1 MASRI
6 QNRFRRDLLVD
17 PALVRPSETMAP
29 GEFIAQRGGNVGAP
43 DREIVGRQ
51 GFRIDAQAGQ
61 PIPRPSGTINI
72 PRGVFGGPS
81 EKARGIQAGNVAT
94 GKETF
99 RSPWERAARE
109 AAADKAAAAARQA
122 PALTEKERIARIDAA
137 AKIKDREM
145 QGAAAIKEREM
156 QEAGLAERM
165 GTAAEN
171 RQHEADMQKSSLDHG
186 ISMENLKATND
197 QKRDELK
204 GLQPGTPEHKAGEDA
219 FFARLKQEAFYAK
232 DIEKFKAIKGLEEVT
247 MLENSRREIAEF
259 EARYSGALA
268 QRTAA
273 VTTNEDGDISTVTKE
288 FGPAANVK
296 GLEPIKGALDNNT
309 NGIDDNHE
317 NLVLAAAEKK
327 ASKNSADIQEG
338 LEAWAILE
346 QMYGKEL
353 LNTFVKNRTQTA
365 PKQ

>member
-6 QNRFRRDLLVD
+6 QDRFRRDLLVD

-145 QGAAAIKEREM
+145 Q
-156 QEAGLAERM
+156 EAGLAERM

-259 EARYSGALA
+259 EARSSGAQA
-268 QRTAA
+268 QRTVA
-273 VTTNEDGDISTVTKE
+273 VTTTNAEGDISTVTQE